1 MNTYEDCPDVTAH
14 AECATAFA
22 TARFGDRKSLGRRQ
36 AIDLVRLGWG
46 VGQFAAVHDIEV
58 AFDAAV
64 GTEVQFSHTATF
76 AVTYNRPTGHSAGGS
91 SQGARS
97 MSVPMFTRDSVHKWG
112 EFALLRFACT
122 MTEADHYG

>member
-1 MNTYEDCPDVTAH
+1 MNTYEDCPDVAAH
-14 AECATAFA
+14 AERAKAYSV
-22 TARFGDRKSLGRRQ
+22 ARFGNRGSLGRRQ

-46 VGQFAAVHDIEV
+46 VGQFATVGDIEV

-76 AVTYNRPTGHSAGGS
+76 AVTYNRPVGHSAGGS
-91 SQGARS
+91 SQGARPV
-97 MSVPMFTRDSVHKWG
+97 SVPMFTRDSVHAWG
-112 EFALLRFACT
+112 ETALLRFACT